1 MLLQQTDI
9 GIEFAIY
16 VPCEASTD
24 ELDGL
29 VEETIEEAGGMT
41 VTPVTGVWRNGEGE
55 NVVEDVHIL
64 SFITAHDKVERV
76 LELIQ
81 EMCTLLLE
89 GGQSAILVRQGDR
102 NSLITST
109 TISTIRW
116 KA

>member
-16 VPCEASTD
+16 VPCESSTD

-29 VEETIEEAGGMT
+29 IEETIGEAGGMT
-41 VTPVTGVWRNGEGE
+41 VTPVTGVWRDGEGE

-64 SFITAHDKVERV
+64 SFITSHNKVERV
-76 LELIQ
+76 LELIR

-89 GGQSAILVRQGDR
+89 GGQSAILVKQGGK
-102 NSLITST
+102 NSLITGT
-109 TISTIRW
+109 TLSSIKW